1 MTEPIEQSIRTH
13 LITHPEVFALVGDRV
28 YPGYKHQGVESP
40 CILYQRVSTERAL
53 THDQKPSGLTTARIQ
68 FDVLSDT
75 LDQALTI
82 ADVMRIALVGY
93 RGDLGE
99 NYAQIILPALE
110 MHGDREETT
119 ARVIIDY
126 SISFTEE

>member
-13 LITHPEVFALVGDRV
+13 LITHPEVYALVMNRI
-28 YPGYKHQGVESP
+28 YPAHKHQDVDSP
-40 CILYQRVSTERAL
+40 CILYQRVSTERVL

-68 FDVLSDT
+68 FDVLADT
-75 LDQALTI
+75 LETALQV
-82 ADVMRIALVGY
+82 ADVMRVALVGY
-93 RGDLGE
+93 RGTMG
-99 NYAQIILPALE
+99 NNHTQIVLPMLE
-110 MHGDREETT
+110 MHGEPEETT